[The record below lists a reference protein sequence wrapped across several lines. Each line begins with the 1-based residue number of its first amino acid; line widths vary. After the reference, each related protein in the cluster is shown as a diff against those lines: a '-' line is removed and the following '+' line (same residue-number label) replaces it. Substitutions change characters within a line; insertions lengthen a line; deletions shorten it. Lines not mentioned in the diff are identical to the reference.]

1 MIPMRIL
8 TAAALCAALTPVP
21 AFACASCGCTF
32 TSDWLAQ
39 GLMTQPGQAVTI
51 RYDYVPQTR
60 LVTGTETIDPRN
72 VLLPPE
78 REIERRTD
86 NHYLTLAYD
95 KQFASDWGINVALP
109 ILWRPHRTI
118 AEVTSSE
125 TRSNGKGIGDIRLV
139 ARWQGLSLPGSV
151 TGLQV
156 GLNLPTGPF
165 HQSFSSGPGAG
176 ERVDRGLQPGTGTMQ
191 ALVGAYHYRR
201 LGSAVALIA
210 QGQVHFALTSR
221 EAYRPGTFGEMS
233 LSLQWLGLKLGSTTG
248 RIIPEFQL
256 NTRITARDSGGQA
269 DRENSGGEQVYLAPG
284 MTAKLTP
291 TLAVFGNVQVPLYQR
306 VNGYQLVP
314 RVIGATGLQ
323 VRF

>member
-1 MIPMRIL
+1 MRIL

-32 TSDWLAQ
+32 TSDWLSQ
-39 GLMTQPGQAVTI
+39 GLMTQPGQAITF

-60 LVTGTETIDPRN
+60 LQSGTETLDPKAIP
-72 VLLPPE
+72 LPSD

-118 AEVTSSE
+118 GEDTTSE
-125 TRSNGKGIGDIRLV
+125 THSNGSGIGDVRIV
-139 ARWQGLSLPGSV
+139 ARWQGLSRPGSV

-156 GLNLPTGPF
+156 GLTLPTGPF
-165 HQSFSSGPGAG
+165 RRTFSSGPGAG
-176 ERVDRGLQPGTGTMQ
+176 EQVDRGLQPGSGTVQ
-191 ALVGAYHYRR
+191 AQVGAYHYRR

-221 EAYRPGTFGEMS
+221 EDYRPGTFAEGS

-248 RIIPEFQL
+248 RVIPEIQI
-256 NTRITARDSGGQA
+256 NTRITARDSGAQA
-269 DRENSGGEQVYLAPG
+269 DRENSGGEAVYLAPG

-291 TLAVFGNVQVPLYQR
+291 TLAVFANVQVPLYQR
-306 VNGYQLVP
+306 VNGYHLVP